1 MMSPPTAAAD
11 SISPP
16 RLVLPW
22 RLALLTGLLA
32 VALVVSATEI
42 ALRLAERTRRAD
54 LLTESVDLSNTL
66 GAYLTRIA
74 PTGDPSTL
82 AVGLAGWS
90 RKHITE
96 TSAVAFLHGR
106 DGFYA
111 AAASDTAVE
120 REPDAT
126 DSTALAEHQ
135 VLARFVEGPA
145 PFIQVAVPLGPN
157 RSYGVLD
164 VHVAMARFSEWARAE
179 RKRAYLLGIA
189 AALLIAAGTWGL
201 VSWWVGRPL
210 RALTGAMA
218 GAHAG
223 ATVGPA
229 APEIGA
235 NEFRHLARRYNLLRD
250 ALADRERESEARAA
264 LRGLEERAKSY
275 DRLALSEETAA
286 GFAHEIG
293 TPLNTMKGHLQLLG
307 DDLRSLAGADPA
319 RERVTLLLGQLDRV
333 ARIVRAG
340 LSRATWPEPA
350 HQPADLGA
358 LVAGLLRFLEPAFT
372 EAGVRVTAQP
382 VTPTAPAVRAVTDRD
397 LVEQVLLNLLKNA
410 IEALPRGG
418 EVRVVWG
425 LEGQRPFIDVS
436 DNGPGI
442 DPEVAAHL
450 FQPFVTS
457 KGSGGTGLG
466 LAVSRRLAHS
476 LGGEL
481 SYLPGGAGTRWR
493 LYLSQENAA

>member
-1 MMSPPTAAAD
+1 MRT
-11 SISPP
+11 
-16 RLVLPW
+16 LLLPF
-22 RLALLTGLLA
+22 G
-32 VALVVSATEI
+32 
-42 ALRLAERTRRAD
+42 
-54 LLTESVDLSNTL
+54 
-66 GAYLTRIA
+66 
-74 PTGDPSTL
+74 
-82 AVGLAGWS
+82 
-90 RKHITE
+90 
-96 TSAVAFLHGR
+96 
-106 DGFYA
+106 
-111 AAASDTAVE
+111 ASDTAVE
-120 REPDAT
+120 REPDIT

-135 VLARFVEGPA
+135 VLARFVEGPVQ
-145 PFIQVAVPLGPN
+145 FIQVAVPLGGK

-164 VHVAMARFSEWARAE
+164 VRVAISRFSEWARGE
-179 RKRAYLLGIA
+179 RKRAYALGIA

-210 RALTGAMA
+210 RALTNAMA

-250 ALADRERESEARAA
+250 ALADREREAEARAA

-293 TPLNTMKGHLQLLG
+293 TPLNTMRGHLQLLG
-307 DDLRSLAGADPA
+307 DDLRALGGADAA
-319 RERVTLLLGQLDRV
+319 RERIALLVGQVDRV

-340 LSRATWPEPA
+340 LSRATWPTPA
-350 HQPADLGA
+350 QQPADLA
-358 LVAGLLRFLEPAFT
+358 DVANGLLRFLEPAFT
-372 EAGVRVTAQP
+372 EAGVRAR
-382 VTPTAPAVRAVTDRD
+382 AEPAVPGTSPVLVSTDRD

-410 IEALPRGG
+410 IEALPAGG
-418 EVRVVWG
+418 EVWLRWG
-425 LEGQRPFIDVS
+425 VEEARPFLEVL

-442 DPEVAAHL
+442 GPEVAAHL

-457 KGSGGTGLG
+457 KGAGGTGLG

-481 SYLPGGAGTRWR
+481 VYLPGGPGTRWR
-493 LYLSQENAA
+493 LYLLREDPA